1 MALQIS
7 ASEALEMGQIY
18 GSVLAAFSKGE
29 KVLVR
34 PIDSTSNTPWMRKN
48 HTTDF
53 DFEAKE
59 YKVKATPAAD
69 TTASPATATTS

>member
-18 GSVLAAFSKGE
+18 GAVLTAFSKGQT
-29 KVLVR
+29 VLVR
-34 PIDSTSNTPWMRKN
+34 PLSSPAPTPWMRKN